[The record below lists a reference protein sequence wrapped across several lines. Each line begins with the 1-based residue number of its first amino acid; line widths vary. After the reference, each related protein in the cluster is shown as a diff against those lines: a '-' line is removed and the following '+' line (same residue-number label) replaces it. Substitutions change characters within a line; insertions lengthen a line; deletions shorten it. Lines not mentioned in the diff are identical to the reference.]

1 MSTRCS
7 FCSQLPGPGSYVVT
21 GPKGVAICDE
31 CAVTA
36 HTVAQEALRPH
47 GTDRLVT
54 GIGRL
59 MTNDP
64 SWGSSLGI
72 IENAAVAI
80 RKGRVVWVGA
90 DQEIPRQLGVL
101 PRFDCGG
108 RVAVPGFVDA
118 FCQVA
123 GTPGATTPSEEPSVE
138 EVATEWAGRLLAGGA
153 TCLSVSV
160 STRGNL
166 AEDKGRLEAANL
178 IKQQLPMKVV
188 SSWRVSPHSGISP
201 HDGEGKRYLREVAQ
215 YASGFSVEVGAEGYS
230 TGDARRIHSTMG
242 SLRKRVR
249 LHGRPEIP
257 TDLVRSLRPLAVQ
270 DMTQLDELTLRALRH
285 NGGAV
290 VVLPMNSI
298 RTRLPI
304 RSLIDRGITV
314 ALGTGCLPGEQSV
327 TSMPFLAWVASE
339 AGDMPMETVLWCAT
353 FGGAQAVGDK
363 ARGWIGRGAVGDIA
377 ILEAGGF
384 GELGDHPDR
393 PMVWELIREG
403 DLTSVG
409 QSDGLET

>member
-1 MSTRCS
+1 MPSRCS
-7 FCSQLPGPGSYVVT
+7 FCSQLPGPGSYVVA

-31 CAVTA
+31 CAVTV

-64 SWGSSLGI
+64 SWGSSFGI
-72 IENAAVAI
+72 IDDAAVAI
-80 RKGRVVWVGA
+80 RRGRVAWVGA
-90 DQEIPRQLGVL
+90 EREIPRQLGAL

-108 RVAVPGFVDA
+108 RVAAPGFVDA
-118 FCQVA
+118 FCQVV
-123 GTPGATTPSEEPSVE
+123 GTPGATLSDEVSVE

-160 STRGNL
+160 GSRGNL
-166 AEDKGRLEAANL
+166 AEDKGRLDAANQL
-178 IKQQLPMKVV
+178 KQKLPMKVV
-188 SSWRVSPHSGISP
+188 SNWRVGPDTEISAQDGEGRRFLREIAQYVSGIS
-201 HDGEGKRYLREVAQ
+201 V
-215 YASGFSVEVGAEGYS
+215 VVGAQGYS
-230 TGDARRIHSTMG
+230 TGDARQICSTMG

-249 LHGRPEIP
+249 LHGSPGIP

-270 DMTQLDELTLRALRH
+270 DMTRLDELTLQALRH
-285 NGGAV
+285 SGGAV
-290 VVLPMNSI
+290 VVLPMNSV

-304 RSLIDRGITV
+304 RSLIDRGIPV
-314 ALGTGCLPGEQSV
+314 ALGTGCLPGERSV

-339 AGDMPMETVLWCAT
+339 AGDVPMETALWCAT
-353 FGGAQAVGDK
+353 LGGARALGDK
-363 ARGWIGRGAVGDIA
+363 ARGWIGRGAVGDIV

-384 GELGDHPDR
+384 GELANHPDL

-403 DLTSVG
+403 DLTAVG
-409 QSDGLET
+409 QSDESAA